1 MADRFLELRCG
12 DEVFR
17 ARLISDQAPLI
28 SRQIWDK
35 LPLRLQLIQ
44 DEWSGW
50 IARSVRPVAGVRAGS
65 RDATP
70 PYQFPGLLL
79 WEKRSHR
86 IALCYGQG
94 RLQDGFGPLEAVP
107 FAQIGGDLRP
117 LRALGQRLEYEGV
130 KDAIIARARDQ
141 RSPLAEAP
149 FERGRRIEVRLGT
162 TRAGARLLEETSPVT
177 AASFAR
183 AMPIDGSA
191 TNIPLNGPLVRLRTP
206 IGAPR
211 GGNDELALESDPR
224 EQNQTILYPGYVY
237 YRGGVPSGI
246 RIATREAAAMIG
258 RGGVTTMT
266 TIAMAPLARFEG
278 DWSALREEAAR
289 LFIDGQKPLS
299 FRLLDDGR

>member
-107 FAQIGGDLRP
+107 FAQIGGGLRP
-117 LRALGQRLEYEGV
+117 LPALGPRLGDESGE
-130 KDAIIARARDQ
+130 DAVIARASGPRVA
-141 RSPLAEAP
+141 LA
-149 FERGRRIEVRLGT
+149 
-162 TRAGARLLEETSPVT
+162 
-177 AASFAR
+177 
-183 AMPIDGSA
+183 D
-191 TNIPLNGPLVRLRTP
+191 
-206 IGAPR
+206 
-211 GGNDELALESDPR
+211 
-224 EQNQTILYPGYVY
+224 
-237 YRGGVPSGI
+237 
-246 RIATREAAAMIG
+246 
-258 RGGVTTMT
+258 
-266 TIAMAPLARFEG
+266 
-278 DWSALREEAAR
+278 
-289 LFIDGQKPLS
+289 
-299 FRLLDDGR
+299 